1 MRSDHLSKHVKTHS
15 GNKKGNADKSH
26 EDGEGLSSNSEQMA
40 EDSTPE
46 NEEHINNNTE

>member
-26 EDGEGLSSNSEQMA
+26 EDGEGLSSSEQMA

-46 NEEHINNNTE
+46 NEEHMNNNTE